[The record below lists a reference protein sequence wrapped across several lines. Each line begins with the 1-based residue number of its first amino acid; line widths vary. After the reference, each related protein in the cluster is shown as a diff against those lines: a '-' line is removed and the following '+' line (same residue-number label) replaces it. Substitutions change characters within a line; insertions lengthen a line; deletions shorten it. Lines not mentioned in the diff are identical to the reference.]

1 MGKRIFNRKKE
12 KDFEET
18 ISARQYKGIP
28 NLIIMSISVLFS
40 LVFLYTSQFG
50 VMAPLAQGSMLLIFT
65 LLLIFLLFPGLKT
78 DRKWTKILDVL
89 FAILGAVAFFRVFLT
104 HEELVARGGQPELA
118 DLILG
123 GVAIVLLIEAIRRT
137 IGWTLPILIIIFLI
151 YAFAGPYFPG
161 LLQHAGMSYER
172 VIQVIYLTTEGIFTT
187 PVKAVANFVLVFI
200 ILGSVLQSSGTG
212 KVFIDLSM
220 SIFGFFRGGSAKVAV
235 IASSLF
241 GSVSGSAVS
250 NVMGTGTITIPLMKA
265 NGFKSRSAGAIEA
278 VASTGGQIMPPVM
291 GAVAFV
297 MAEMLGVSY
306 LAVVISAIIPSI
318 LYYVSLFFMV
328 DLEAAKLGMKGLPK
342 SELPKFGDVMK
353 NGGHLL
359 IPILVLIFL
368 MSVVHFSP
376 QKSAFWTI
384 IVAMIVPQLRRSTR
398 VSFKTLM
405 LSLKDSAVNVLI
417 VAAVCAGAGI
427 IIAVML
433 YTGLAL
439 NISSLIVQ
447 LSGGTLSILLI
458 LTAVAS
464 LILGMGLPT
473 TAAYIVLAVLIA
485 PTLSQMGIAPMA
497 AHMFVLYFGVI
508 SAITPPVAVAAFAGA
523 SLAKS
528 NPIQTGVTS
537 FRFGAA
543 GFIVPFMFIYG
554 PELLLIDGSITDI
567 FLTLV
572 FSIVGI
578 FGVAVTLQGYLF
590 NFMNLIERL
599 LMFIS
604 SILLIIP
611 ETLSSVIGISLFIIV
626 VTLHYIKT
634 KHKKVAATD
643 QELTI
648 DS

>member
-1 MGKRIFNRKKE
+1 MGKKILKRKK
-12 KDFEET
+12 KVVLEEGIQQRHFT
-18 ISARQYKGIP
+18 GIP
-28 NLIIMSISVLFS
+28 NLVIMAISVLFS

-50 VMAPLAQGSMLLIFT
+50 VMAPLAQGSLLLIFT
-65 LLLIFLLFPGLKT
+65 LLLVFLLFPGFKT
-78 DRKWTKILDVL
+78 DNKWLKIIDSL
-89 FAILGAVAFFRVFLT
+89 FAILGAVAFVRVFIT
-104 HEELVARGGQPELA
+104 HEDLVARGGQPEVA

-137 IGWTLPILIIIFLI
+137 IGWTLPILIVVFLI
-151 YAFAGPYFPG
+151 YAFFGPYFPG
-161 LLQHAGMSYER
+161 LLQHAGMTYER
-172 VIQVIYLTTEGIFTT
+172 VIQVVYLTTEGIFTT

-200 ILGSVLQSSGTG
+200 ILGSVLQRSGTG

-220 SIFGFFRGGSAKVAV
+220 SLFGLFRGGSAKVAV

-250 NVMGTGTITIPLMKA
+250 NVMGTGTITIPLMKG
-265 NGFKSRSAGAIEA
+265 NGFKGRVAGAIEA

-297 MAEMLGVSY
+297 MAEMMGVSY

-328 DLEAAKLGMKGLPK
+328 DLEAAKLGMKGIPKQDLPR
-342 SELPKFGDVMK
+342 FRDVMK
-353 NGGHLL
+353 KGGHLL
-359 IPILVLIFL
+359 IPILVLIIL
-368 MSVVHFSP
+368 LSVVHFSP

-384 IVAMIVPQLRRSTR
+384 VVAMIVPQLRKSTR
-398 VSFKTLM
+398 VSLKTL
-405 LSLKDSAVNVLI
+405 LLGLKDSAVNVLM
-417 VAAVCAGAGI
+417 VSVVCAGAGI

-439 NISSLIVQ
+439 NLSSLIIQ
-447 LSGGTLSILLI
+447 LSGGLLPVLLI

-485 PTLSQMGIAPMA
+485 PTLSQMGIDPMA

-523 SLAKS
+523 SLASS

-537 FRFGAA
+537 FRFGIA

-554 PELLLIDGSITDI
+554 PELLLLEGSVIDII
-567 FLTLV
+567 LTFV
-572 FSIVGI
+572 FSIIGI
-578 FGVAVTLQGYLF
+578 YAIVTTLQGFLIRA
-590 NFMNLIERL
+590 MNVMERIC
-599 LMFIS
+599 MFIT
-604 SILLIIP
+604 SILLIVP
-611 ETLSSVIGISLFIIV
+611 EIISSALGISLFIIV
-626 VTLHYIKT
+626 FAFHHIRT
-634 KHKKVAATD
+634 KNKNVESPHV
-643 QELTI
+643 EI
-648 DS
+648 S